1 MPTSMDTTMM
11 ITAAILALLL
21 ILLIARLISNRRKR
35 IRREAN
41 PRKITLKDID
51 LMADGSEFELYL
63 FRLFHEL
70 GYDEVYQTTGSR
82 DFGADLVFRGHDG
95 RRNVLQA
102 KRYGQSNPVGLGA
115 VQEIYASMRY
125 YEAERAIV
133 LTSGRYTEGSRT
145 LAAVNEVKLLD
156 REDLEDIIHLF
167 KSRRYDEA
175 VAIIEEPAESL
186 KSSWKPKIKKTI

>member
-1 MPTSMDTTMM
+1 MPTSMDTTMI
-11 ITAAILALLL
+11 ITAGILALLL
-21 ILLIARLISNRRKR
+21 ILLVARLISNRRRR

-82 DFGADLVFRGHDG
+82 DFGADLVFRGRDG

-175 VAIIEEPAESL
+175 VAIIEEPAESIE
-186 KSSWKPKIKKTI
+186 SPWKPKFKKAT